1 MKYFIKRIIKDEV
14 SIDFDVLYNHLVDE
28 DKKYYEQL
36 DAKALSFQLSCL
48 FGDNIDFYL
57 KEIFGI
63 DLDESIDDNC
73 GMADVISNDFEV
85 YLEKKLNIND

>member
-1 MKYFIKRIIKDEV
+1 MKYFIKRIIEDEV
-14 SIDFDVLYNHLVDE
+14 NIDFDVLYNRLVDE
-28 DKKYYEQL
+28 DKKYYERL
-36 DAKALSFQLSCL
+36 GAKSLFSQLSCI
-48 FGDNIDFYL
+48 FGDNIHFYL

-73 GMADVISNDFEV
+73 DIADLISSDFEI

>member
-1 MKYFIKRIIKDEV
+1 MKYFIKRIIEDEV
-14 SIDFDVLYNHLVDE
+14 NIDFDVLYNHLVDE
-28 DKKYYEQL
+28 DKKYYERL
-36 DAKALSFQLSCL
+36 DAESIVFQLSCL

-63 DLDESIDDNC
+63 DLDESIYDNC